1 MKPFVTNIRI
11 LWRAERLRA
20 EARLRDAT
28 HKMSLLALAA
38 LVGVFALGMLN
49 VGAFFALVP
58 SQGSSMAAFWVAAAD
73 AILALALVV
82 LAVSRR
88 SRPEME
94 LIEEVRDTALANLE
108 EEAAALQAQIAD
120 ARREIADL
128 ARSVK
133 SFSRDPLGALSPT
146 MLLPLLKTVLG
157 FLKDARK

>member
-1 MKPFVTNIRI
+1 MKPIVTNLRI

-20 EARLRDAT
+20 EAQLRDAT
-28 HKMSLLALAA
+28 HRISLLALAA

-49 VGAFFALVP
+49 VAAFFALVP

-73 AILALALVV
+73 IVLALVLVV
-82 LAVSRR
+82 LALSRR

-108 EEAAALQAQIAD
+108 EEAAAVQAQIAD
-120 ARREIADL
+120 ARQEIANL
-128 ARSVK
+128 ARSAR
-133 SFSRDPLGALSPT
+133 SFSRDPFGAVSPT
-146 MLLPLLKTVLG
+146 LLLPLLKTVVG

>member
-1 MKPFVTNIRI
+1 
-11 LWRAERLRA
+11 
-20 EARLRDAT
+20 
-28 HKMSLLALAA
+28 
-38 LVGVFALGMLN
+38 
-49 VGAFFALVP
+49 
-58 SQGSSMAAFWVAAAD
+58 
-73 AILALALVV
+73 
-82 LAVSRR
+82 
-88 SRPEME
+88 ME